1 MYEKNYKV
9 PSFLCHNGKL
19 LINYLVNLC
28 LMTSDC
34 EFEEKGH
41 SYQDIIYEKN
51 LTWII
56 YKWKINFNREIK
68 ENETIKIKT
77 WPSGFDKIYSYREF
91 TCYDKDEKL
100 LFKATAV
107 FLLIDI
113 KNKKPI
119 RLSKEIIDL
128 YDIYEKRNFLEIE
141 RIDLEEEINKLASF
155 DVRKSD
161 IDYNKHVNNSVYFSW
176 IFDSIPE
183 EFLENKFIS
192 DINLIYNKE
201 IKTGERVEVYSND
214 IYSYF
219 EIKTENT
226 NSKAALKFKYLNN

>member
-1 MYEKNYKV
+1 MYEKIYKV
-9 PSFLCHNGKL
+9 PSFLCHKGKL

-41 SYQDIIYEKN
+41 SYQDIISEKN

-68 ENETIKIKT
+68 ENEIIKIKT

-91 TCYDKDEKL
+91 ACYDKNEKL

-113 KNKKPI
+113 KNKKPV
-119 RLSKEIIDL
+119 RLSKDIIDL
-128 YDIYEKRNFLEIE
+128 YDIYEKRNFSEIE
-141 RIDLEEEINKLASF
+141 RIDSVKDIKKLASF

-176 IFDSIPE
+176 IFDAIPE
-183 EFLENKFIS
+183 EILENKFIS

-201 IKTGERVEVYSND
+201 IKKGESVEVYSND
-214 IYSYF
+214 TYSYF

-226 NSKAALKFKYLNN
+226 NSKASLKFKCLNN